1 VLRIQPGYI
10 DEATLYDP
18 LGTETSPPKVGDR
31 QPVPRFGYRS
41 LNHNFVIPMS
51 EAPRTVW
58 LRLQTTGTNLIHV
71 EALTFAQAGAASL
84 G

>member
-1 VLRIQPGYI
+1 MLRIQPGYI

-18 LGTETSPPKVGDR
+18 LGTETSPPKVGDG
-31 QPVPRFGYRS
+31 QPVPRFDYRS
-41 LNHNFVIPMS
+41 VNHNFVIPMG